1 MVEIIRTVKVPV
13 NRWWL
18 SVIFFFSVSFLFAQ
32 QPQKINNLELPT
44 ITRRDAVVKHLGYT
58 LSYNEKNEQAN
69 WVAYEL
75 TAGETFKTVNRS
87 DDFRPDGDVRTGS
100 ATNADYKGMGYDR
113 GHLAPAADMGWS
125 ATTMQESFF
134 YSNMSP
140 QVSGFN
146 RGVWKRLEEQVRQW
160 AVDNRAIYV
169 VTGPLLPDNLP
180 TIGANKVSV
189 PRFYYKVILDYTS
202 PELKGIGFILPNASS
217 SLPLRSFVVTIDYV
231 EKMTGIDFFPTLPD
245 DQEQKIEKTICV
257 DCWSWNATP
266 TRNRLVV
273 NKNITS
279 VRCRAI
285 TLSGNRCKRM
295 TSRPSGECAHHEK
308 KFGI

>member
-1 MVEIIRTVKVPV
+1 MIRIAKVHA
-13 NRWWL
+13 RWRCL
-18 SVIFFFSVSFLFAQ
+18 GIVFILSVSFLFAQ
-32 QPQKINNLELPT
+32 QPPKINNLELPV
-44 ITRRDAVVKHLGYT
+44 ITGRDEVVKHLGYT

-87 DDFRPDGDVRTGS
+87 DDFRPDDDVRTGS

-125 ATTMQESFF
+125 TTSMQESFF

-160 AVDNRAIYV
+160 AVDNHAIYV
-169 VTGPLLPDNLP
+169 VTGPLLPEHLP

-189 PRFYYKVILDYTS
+189 PRYYYKVILDYTS

-231 EKMTGIDFFPTLPD
+231 EKMTGIDFFPALPD
-245 DQEQKIEKTICV
+245 AQEQKIEKSVCA
-257 DCWSWNATP
+257 DCWSWNTTSTRSRQTVHSKSAT
-266 TRNRLVV
+266 
-273 NKNITS
+273 
-279 VRCRAI
+279 VRCIGI
-285 TLSGNRCKRM
+285 TQAGNRCKRM
-295 TSRPSGECAHHEK
+295 TSRPSGACAQHEK
-308 KFGI
+308 KYGI